1 MSKKVLA
8 FIMLFVF
15 SIHLFATKVS
25 KEECLSKSASFIFAG
40 GECIQYYEA
49 QGDVENT
56 LNIIVHGAWKKG
68 TNTLARYTPFAQN
81 IAMSTDITSIA
92 VALPGYSKS
101 STNKF
106 GALIGQNGK
115 PSLAADK
122 EYIVFMTDL
131 IIELK
136 EKYKASTINY
146 IGHSA
151 GAMLGLTITGYKPKL
166 IQNMMS
172 AGGVYDVQKNMEDN
186 DDLISIT
193 NVIDTV
199 DKDTKFLLIYGTK
212 DTVSKPKL
220 TKDFYTLAIQK
231 GLNIKLVKVEGAPH
245 LDLDMADTSV
255 DAIIELL
262 DD

>member
-1 MSKKVLA
+1 MIQKVFA
-8 FIMLFVF
+8 SIMLFIF
-15 SIHLFATKVS
+15 TIQLFAETVS
-25 KEECLSKSASFIFAG
+25 KEECMSKKTGFIFAG

-56 LNIIVHGAWKKG
+56 LNIIVHGAWEKG
-68 TNTLARYTPFAQN
+68 TNTLSRYTPFAQN

-101 STNKF
+101 SSNNF

-115 PSLAADK
+115 PSMAARK
-122 EYIVFMTDL
+122 EYIYFMTDL
-131 IIELK
+131 IIKLK

-172 AGGVYDVQKNMEDN
+172 AGAPFDMEKIIQDNKN
-186 DDLISIT
+186 LISIS
-193 NVIDTV
+193 NIIDNV
-199 DKDTKFLLIYGTK
+199 DKNTKFLLIYGTK
-212 DTVSKPKL
+212 DTISKPKY
-220 TKDFYTLAIQK
+220 TKDFYTLATKK
-231 GLNIKLVKVEGAPH
+231 GLNVKLVKVEGAPH
-245 LDLDMADTSV
+245 LDLDMTDTSV

>member
-1 MSKKVLA
+1 MIKKVFA
-8 FIMLFVF
+8 FIMLFVL
-15 SIHLFATKVS
+15 SLHLFAVTVS
-25 KEECLSKSASFIFAG
+25 KEECMSKNTGFIFAG

-101 STNKF
+101 STNNF
-106 GALIGQNGK
+106 GALIGQSGK

-122 EYIVFMTDL
+122 EYIYFMTDL
-131 IIELK
+131 IIKLK
-136 EKYKASTINY
+136 EKYNASTINY

-172 AGGVYDVQKNMEDN
+172 AGGIYDVQKNMEDN
-186 DDLISIT
+186 EDLMSIT
-193 NVIDTV
+193 NVINTV

-212 DTVSKPKL
+212 DLISKPKY
-220 TKDFYTLAIQK
+220 TKDFFTLAIKK
-231 GLNIKLVKVEGAPH
+231 GLNVKLVKVEGAVH
-245 LDLDMADTSV
+245 LDLDMTDTSV

-262 DD
+262 DN